1 MDGMEEQTMENPRVV
16 FPEARQVEMEDAGMP
31 PLGPKQI
38 RTETR
43 CSLISAGTE
52 GASYKGHEWTNPDG
66 REMP

>member
-1 MDGMEEQTMENPRVV
+1 MENPRVV
-16 FPEARQVEMEDAGMP
+16 FPEPRRVEIEDAEMA

-52 GASYKGHEWTNPDG
+52 GASYKGNKWTNPDG
-66 REMP
+66 REMPQ